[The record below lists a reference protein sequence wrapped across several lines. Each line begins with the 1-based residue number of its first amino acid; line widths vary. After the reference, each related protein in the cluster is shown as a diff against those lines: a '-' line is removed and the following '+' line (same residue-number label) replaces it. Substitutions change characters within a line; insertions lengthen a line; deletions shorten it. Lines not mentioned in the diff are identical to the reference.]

1 MTTKRELQKQGFKA
15 VTGFE
20 PLYIDR
26 TGKVYDFA
34 QQRFLTISPKYR
46 ITYNRQALSIPKLIL
61 LVFDRQP
68 YQNKRHVRFAD
79 GDKTNLHVQN
89 LSYTVDRQKIAI
101 CHAEL
106 MKAVRCYFQVPKRYK
121 TRNTFQTRLYLCEI
135 ARVRAFR
142 SDVDG
147 FEVFRT
153 YIENPLHS
161 KQRVAKMHGITI
173 TICTEIVNQCIKV
186 LLCDVL
192 HDLDCGMLQIIDYRP
207 RKQTTAQILKQYNE
221 TSGRDPIR
229 LPKKQTPEQL
239 LSDWNK
245 RIELMKN
252 ELKTPE

>member
-1 MTTKRELQKQGFKA
+1 MPTKRELQKQGFKA
-15 VTGFE
+15 VIGFE

-34 QQRFLTISPKYR
+34 QQRFLTISPKCR
-46 ITYNRQALSIPKLIL
+46 ITYNGQAYSVPKFIL
-61 LVFDRQP
+61 MVFGKQP

-79 GDKTNLHVQN
+79 GNKTNLHVQN